1 MLSLSPYKHVIRSQQ
16 FTFDYIEELF
26 DLTDFMKKNEFDVSS
41 HLKNRIVAMLFYE
54 PSTRTRLSFEA
65 AAIRLGASKITTENA
80 KEFSSISKGET
91 LEDTINIVQSYAD
104 YIILRHFED
113 HSSEI
118 AANISSKPVINAG
131 SGKGQHP
138 TQALLD
144 VYTIQENFKRLDNL
158 KIGVVG
164 DLLRGRTV
172 ESLVY
177 LLSKFNNNKFYFI
190 SPDNSK
196 IKDGIKKYLLEN
208 KIDFIESNNLEENMS
223 DFDVLYMTRVQKERF
238 ENIREYES
246 AKIIL
251 SQKNIKLLN
260 QKSIIMHPL
269 PRVDE
274 ISIQIDQDSRSKY
287 FEQARNGLYVR
298 MAVLS
303 IIERNKK

>member
-1 MLSLSPYKHVIRSQQ
+1 MLPLSPYKHVIRSQQ

-26 DLTDFMKKNEFDVSS
+26 DLTDFMKKHEFNVSS

-80 KEFSSISKGET
+80 KEFSSVSKGET

-113 HSSEI
+113 NSSEI

-177 LLSKFNNNKFYFI
+177 LLSKFDNNKFYFI

-196 IKDGIKKYLLEN
+196 IKDGIKNYLLDN
-208 KIDFIESNNLEENMS
+208 KINFIESNNLEENMS

-260 QKSIIMHPL
+260 KKSIIMHPL

-274 ISIQIDQDSRSKY
+274 IPIKIDQDSRSKY
-287 FEQARNGLYVR
+287 FEQARNGLYIR

>member
-1 MLSLSPYKHVIRSQQ
+1 MLLSPYHHVIRSQQ
-16 FTFDYIEELF
+16 FTLDYIEELF
-26 DLTDFMKKNEFDVSS
+26 DLTDFMKKNEFNVSS
-41 HLKNRIVAMLFYE
+41 QLKNRIVAMLFYE
-54 PSTRTRLSFEA
+54 PSTRTRLSFES

-80 KEFSSISKGET
+80 REFSSVSKGET
-91 LEDTINIVQSYAD
+91 LEDTIKIVQGYSD
-104 YIILRHFED
+104 YIVLRHFED
-113 HSSEI
+113 DSSEI
-118 AANISSKPVINAG
+118 AAKLSSKPVINAG

-158 KIGVVG
+158 CIGVVG

-177 LLSKFNNNKFYFI
+177 LLSKFKNNKFYFI

-196 IKDGIKKYLLEN
+196 MKDGLKKYLLDS
-208 KIDFIESNNLEENMS
+208 KIDFVESSNLEENMS
-223 DFDVLYMTRVQKERF
+223 EFDVLYMTRVQKERF
-238 ENIREYES
+238 DNFDDYES

-251 SQKNIKLLN
+251 SSENINFLN
-260 QKSIIMHPL
+260 KKSIIMHPL

-274 ISIQIDQDSRSKY
+274 ISIEVDNDKRAKY

-298 MAVLS
+298 MAILS
-303 IIERNKK
+303 IIEQNKK